1 MGTSRPGTC
10 SRPPETLPLHSKRSV
25 SRSFRSSR
33 SVSPSD
39 NSLPIYKGRTV
50 SNQNEED
57 KRRTTRTRKTHRMP
71 NDLPRFPIKQ
81 LPKDFPIEQLT
92 PFKRSKYDFDPS
104 ESRSNSI
111 FRFRYKL
118 SSKHVLEHRWYCK
131 LDYCPFH
138 HQY

>member
-1 MGTSRPGTC
+1 
-10 SRPPETLPLHSKRSV
+10 
-25 SRSFRSSR
+25 
-33 SVSPSD
+33 
-39 NSLPIYKGRTV
+39 
-50 SNQNEED
+50 
-57 KRRTTRTRKTHRMP
+57 MP
-71 NDLPRFPIKQ
+71 NNLPHFPIKQ

-92 PFKRSKYDFDPS
+92 PLKHSKYDFDPS

-138 HQY
+138 HRY

>member
-1 MGTSRPGTC
+1 MLS
-10 SRPPETLPLHSKRSV
+10 LHSKRSV
-25 SRSFRSSR
+25 SHLLRSKG
-33 SVSPSD
+33 SVRHSNDP
-39 NSLPIYKGRTV
+39 LPIHKKRTV
-50 SNQNEED
+50 SNRNEGV
-57 KRRTTRTRKTHRMP
+57 KRRTISTRKTHRMP

-92 PFKRSKYDFDPS
+92 PLKRSKYDFDPS

-111 FRFRYKL
+111 FHFHYKL

-138 HQY
+138 HRY

>member
-1 MGTSRPGTC
+1 
-10 SRPPETLPLHSKRSV
+10 
-25 SRSFRSSR
+25 
-33 SVSPSD
+33 
-39 NSLPIYKGRTV
+39 
-50 SNQNEED
+50 
-57 KRRTTRTRKTHRMP
+57 MP

-92 PFKRSKYDFDPS
+92 SLKRFKYDFDPS

-118 SSKHVLEHRWYCK
+118 SSTHITEHRWFCK

-138 HQY
+138 HPY